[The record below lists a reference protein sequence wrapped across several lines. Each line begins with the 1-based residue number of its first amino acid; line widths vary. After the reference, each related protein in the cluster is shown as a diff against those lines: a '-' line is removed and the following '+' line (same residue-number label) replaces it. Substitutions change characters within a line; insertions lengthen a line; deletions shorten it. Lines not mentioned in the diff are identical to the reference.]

1 MSITL
6 NGFRED
12 LVSALSVPLGPVK
25 AEKALKDFERLVE
38 ERAREAATE
47 GATSA
52 TKKVIYPALAVIGGI
67 ALINIIVTWK
77 NRKAFGDVDD
87 ELCRRV
93 AARASEVYNEAA
105 SQGYSSRGMPAMDAA
120 EKARKLAEA
129 GNCEAARNALAMAR
143 AKIIERRREQY
154 DIGSVDRTRGQKRKQ
169 WMLDGRLVNINKFI
183 RDNAETFTDADRRA
197 IAKLPVGGIIVYG
210 GGAAA
215 EFELRRV
222 R

>member
-67 ALINIIVTWK
+67 ALINILVTWK

-105 SQGYSSRGMPAMDAA
+105 SQGYSSRGMPALDAA
-120 EKARKLAEA
+120 RKARKLAEA

-143 AKIIERRREQY
+143 AKIIERRRERY
-154 DIGSVDRTRGQKRKQ
+154 DMGTVRSKKPVWT
-169 WMLDGRLVNINKFI
+169 LDGRRVNIKKFI
-183 RDNAETFTDADRRA
+183 RDNAETFDEKDRQD
-197 IAKLPVGGIIVYG
+197 IARLPAGGKIVYG

-215 EFELRRV
+215 TFVLRRV
-222 R
+222 S